1 MSGADFT
8 RTCEGCEYIV
18 TEEWSK
24 GRDVFRCFHEGQNRG
39 YMVGVERFLPYIPAW
54 CPKLKEGAYGG

>member
-24 GRDVFRCFHEGQNRG
+24 GRTRFGAFTRDKTGVTWSESRDFSRIFRRG
-39 YMVGVERFLPYIPAW
+39 VRNQRR
-54 CPKLKEGAYGG
+54 